1 MEASAMACSPSVDVP
16 HIGASDLTRAETRQ
30 VEQHKYFLSQK
41 RGADVGFEMAC
52 QDWFEKH
59 SQEWREER
67 HRRMLAMQRD
77 EIAKYKWLRSEEAR
91 RDLGS
96 AAALEWIRLY
106 AAAWRDWFEKEYEDV
121 DELPGAHR

>member
-1 MEASAMACSPSVDVP
+1 MEASPTGCCSGTEMYYEEVSTL
-16 HIGASDLTRAETRQ
+16 SRAERRQ
-30 VEQHKYFLSQK
+30 VERHKYFMSQN
-41 RGADVGFEMAC
+41 RGMDVGFEMAAK
-52 QDWFEKH
+52 DWFEKH

-77 EIAKYKWLRSEEAR
+77 EIARYKWLRSEEAC

-106 AAAWRDWFEKEYEDV
+106 AASWREWFEKEYEDV
-121 DELPGAHR
+121 DELPGARR

>member
-1 MEASAMACSPSVDVP
+1 MEASPTGYSQTIDTFHEDISTLSP
-16 HIGASDLTRAETRQ
+16 AERRQ
-30 VEQHKYFLSQK
+30 VERHKYFMSQNSGK
-41 RGADVGFEMAC
+41 DVGFESAAR
-52 QDWFEKH
+52 DWFEKH

-77 EIAKYKWLRSEEAR
+77 EIARYKWLRSEEAR

-106 AAAWRDWFEKEYEDV
+106 AAARREWFEKEYEDV
-121 DELPGAHR
+121 DELPGPRR

>member
-1 MEASAMACSPSVDVP
+1 MEASATECSQVSDSVHVEM
-16 HIGASDLTRAETRQ
+16 STLSRVERRQ
-30 VEQHKYFLSQK
+30 VEQHKYYLSQK
-41 RGADVGFEMAC
+41 RGMDVGFEVAAR
-52 QDWFEKH
+52 DWFENH

-67 HRRMLAMQRD
+67 HRRMLAMQQD

-106 AAAWRDWFEKEYEDV
+106 AKAWREWFEKEYADV
-121 DELPGAHR
+121 DELPTYHR

>member
-1 MEASAMACSPSVDVP
+1 MEASTMGCSPAIDTFHEEISTL
-16 HIGASDLTRAETRQ
+16 SRAERRQ
-30 VEQHKYFLSQK
+30 VERHKYFLSQN
-41 RGADVGFEMAC
+41 RGKDVGFEMAAK
-52 QDWFEKH
+52 DWFEKH

-77 EIAKYKWLRSEEAR
+77 EIARYKWLRSEEAR

-106 AAAWRDWFEKEYEDV
+106 AASWREWFEKEYEDV
-121 DELPGAHR
+121 DELPGPRR